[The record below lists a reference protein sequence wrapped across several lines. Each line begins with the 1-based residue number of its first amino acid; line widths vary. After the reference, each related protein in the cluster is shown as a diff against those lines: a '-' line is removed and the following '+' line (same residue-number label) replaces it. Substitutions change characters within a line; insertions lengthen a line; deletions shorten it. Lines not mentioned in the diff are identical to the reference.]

1 MKRADRIAGS
11 DRRTS
16 PSRSPAS
23 KAVTRV
29 QDSKAFRNPGRSG
42 PSAHPGLVFSGTL
55 YVDMVRTEVS
65 SPVVL
70 FLVCRERIAADSQQ
84 VLLSWACEAHEPRR
98 LHHAAARPPAAAV
111 PKRHATGT

>member
-16 PSRSPAS
+16 LSRSPAS

-55 YVDMVRTEVS
+55 YVDIVRTEVS

-70 FLVCRERIAADSQQ
+70 FLVCRERMAADSQQ
-84 VLLSWACEAHEPRR
+84 VLLSWADT
-98 LHHAAARPPAAAV
+98 AAVVPPSVLVGGLRGRARAWVRPP
-111 PKRHATGT
+111 